1 MLHLQHQVCG
11 ISALSRSACI
21 TECAMSNL
29 VTASVTQANL
39 APSVDAA
46 RVLPTVLS
54 FDLAKRVRPVVNE
67 SATLLAETTRVVR
80 TVLVVDVVE
89 SVRLIQEDEEGTIQR
104 WRSFVDHVVHRLL
117 PSYEGRMVKSLG
129 DGMMLEFPHVH
140 GAMAAAFAIQEA
152 SASAEVNVPENRR
165 SRLRIGIHVSPLV
178 VDEHDIYGH
187 GVNLAARLT
196 TLAGPDEIVVSAD
209 VRDQLTPTLDAD
221 IEDLGECYVKHV
233 QQPVRAFRVGAPGEQ
248 PVIERGNLAEDLRAT
263 IAVIPFR
270 PRALRATD
278 DVLGQLLADEV
289 ISALSHS
296 PEVNVISRLS
306 TAAFQGREVKL
317 DDVSTYLRADYVVSG
332 SYHVDNDRVTLKADM
347 AETRSMQVV
356 WSQTLK
362 GSVNGIVTGDDP
374 LASRLVS
381 EACAAMMIRELQ
393 RSQGKAA
400 QSLQN
405 HTLLLSSIALMHR
418 ISPLAFQR
426 SQQLLQVLI
435 DRTPRLATPY
445 AWLAKW
451 HVLRVTQGWS
461 NDTQTDGKAALD
473 NTKRALDRDATSSLA
488 MTVQGQVN
496 TYILKRLDVAE
507 QLYAQALQSNPN
519 DSLAWLLKGTLH
531 AFRDEGKEAVRH
543 TKRALKLSPLD
554 PLKYY
559 FDSLAATAALAA
571 GNNQRA
577 LSLARDS
584 LRLNRTHGST
594 LRVMIVALW
603 QLGRQR
609 EASEVVSELLRLDP
623 AFRVSTFLE
632 SSPSAEF
639 EIGKRVA
646 HALESAGVPV

>member
-1 MLHLQHQVCG
+1 M
-11 ISALSRSACI
+11 RF
-21 TECAMSNL
+21 
-29 VTASVTQANL
+29 VTQANL
-39 APSVDAA
+39 APSVDTT
-46 RVLPTVLS
+46 RVLPTVLGL
-54 FDLAKRVRPVVNE
+54 DLVKRVRPVVNE
-67 SATLLAETTRVVR
+67 IAPLLAETTRVVR

-89 SVRLIQEDEEGTIQR
+89 SVRLIQADEEGTIQR
-104 WRSFVDHVVHRLL
+104 WRSFVDHVVQQLL

-129 DGMMLEFPHVH
+129 DGMMLEFPHVQ
-140 GAMAAAFAIQEA
+140 GAIATAFAMQDA
-152 SASAEVNVPENRR
+152 SASAEANVPQDRR
-165 SRLRIGIHVSPLV
+165 LRLRIGIHVSPLIADQYDV
-178 VDEHDIYGH
+178 YGH

-209 VRDQLTPTLDAD
+209 VRDQLTPALDAD

-233 QQPVRAFRVGAPGEQ
+233 EKPVRAFRVGAPGEQ

-270 PRALRATD
+270 PRALKATD

-306 TAAFQGREVKL
+306 TVAFQGRELKL

-332 SYHVDNDRVTLKADM
+332 SYHVDNDRVILKADM

-362 GSVNGIVTGDDP
+362 GSVNGIVTGEDP
-374 LASRLVS
+374 LAGRLVS
-381 EACAAMMIRELQ
+381 EACAAMMVRELH

-435 DRTPRLATPY
+435 DRTPRLASPY

-461 NDTQTDGKAALD
+461 SDTQADGKAALE
-473 NTKRALDRDATSSLA
+473 NTKRALDRDATLSLA
-488 MTVQGQVN
+488 MTVEGQVN
-496 TYILKRLDVAE
+496 TWILKRLDVAE
-507 QLYAQALQSNPN
+507 QFYAQALQSNPN

-531 AFRDEGKEAVRH
+531 AFRDEGKEAVRLTRH
-543 TKRALKLSPLD
+543 ALKLSPLD
-554 PLKYY
+554 PLLFY
-559 FDSLAATAALAA
+559 FEGHAAAALLSS
-571 GNNQRA
+571 GQYERA
-577 LSLARDS
+577 LKLAKHA
-584 LRLNRTHGST
+584 LRLNTTHAST
-594 LRVMIVALW
+594 IRVLVAATW
-603 QLGRQR
+603 HLGHVQ
-609 EASEVVSELLRLDP
+609 EACKYVAQHMKIDP
-623 AFRVSTFLE
+623 NFRVSTFRE
-632 SSPSAEF
+632 RSPSAGSEF
-639 EIGKRVA
+639 GKRIA
-646 HALESAGVPV
+646 TALTEAGAPS

>member
-1 MLHLQHQVCG
+1 M
-11 ISALSRSACI
+11 
-21 TECAMSNL
+21 
-29 VTASVTQANL
+29 TQANL
-39 APSVDAA
+39 APSVDTT
-46 RVLPTVLS
+46 RVLPTVLGL
-54 FDLAKRVRPVVNE
+54 DLVKRVRPVVNE
-67 SATLLAETTRVVR
+67 IAPLLAETTRVVR

-89 SVRLIQEDEEGTIQR
+89 SVRLIQADEEGTIQR
-104 WRSFVDHVVHRLL
+104 WRSFVDHVVHQLL

-140 GAMAAAFAIQEA
+140 SAIATAFAIQDA
-152 SASAEVNVPENRR
+152 SASAEANVPQDHRL
-165 SRLRIGIHVSPLV
+165 RLRIGIHVSPLIADQYDV
-178 VDEHDIYGH
+178 YGH

-209 VRDQLTPTLDAD
+209 VRDQLTPALDAE
-221 IEDLGECYVKHV
+221 IEDLGECYVKHIE
-233 QQPVRAFRVGAPGEQ
+233 QPVRAFRVGAPGAQ
-248 PVIERGNLAEDLRAT
+248 PVIERGTLAEDLRAT

-270 PRALRATD
+270 PRALQATD

-296 PEVNVISRLS
+296 SEVNVISRLS
-306 TAAFQGREVKL
+306 TTAFQGREIKL

-362 GSVNGIVTGDDP
+362 GSVNGIVTGEDP

-381 EACAAMMIRELQ
+381 EACAAMMVRELQ

-435 DRTPRLATPY
+435 DRTPRLAAPY

-461 NDTQTDGKAALD
+461 NDTQVDGKAALD

-559 FDSLAATAALAA
+559 FDSLAATAALSA
-571 GNNQRA
+571 GQYQRA
-577 LSLARDS
+577 LQLAERS
-584 LRLNRTHGST
+584 LRLNRTHTST
-594 LRVMIVALW
+594 LRAMITALW
-603 QLGRQR
+603 NLGRTA
-609 EASEVVSELLRLDP
+609 EAQAVASDLLRIDP
-623 AFRVSTFLE
+623 DFKVQTFME
-632 SSPSAEF
+632 RSPTAPYAL
-639 EIGKRVA
+639 GKTVA
-646 HALESAGVPV
+646 SALEGAGIPS